1 VVFDLSTG
9 NIDEL
14 KFSFS
19 LDLFFKNGIKHRINF
34 SFNSFNN
41 KSFSFFHTIFKEI
54 IFEFRMV
61 LVGNRPS
68 FIDEFFIFVLDPDLT
83 LSLRIDQHSVSGTV
97 SNHDT
102 ILDGQVIFR

>member
-1 VVFDLSTG
+1 
-9 NIDEL
+9 
-14 KFSFS
+14 
-19 LDLFFKNGIKHRINF
+19 
-34 SFNSFNN
+34 
-41 KSFSFFHTIFKEI
+41 
-54 IFEFRMV
+54 MV